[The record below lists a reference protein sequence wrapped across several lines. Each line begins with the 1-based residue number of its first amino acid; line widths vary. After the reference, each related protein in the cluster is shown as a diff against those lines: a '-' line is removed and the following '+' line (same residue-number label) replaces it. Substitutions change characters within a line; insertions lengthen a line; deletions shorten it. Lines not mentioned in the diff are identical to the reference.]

1 MGKFTRMPKMKTTEP
16 SVDEV
21 KMKKGGKAKKMADG
35 GETDAYVGSRLNMPS
50 NTRMGK
56 LNARDTKEFNKAENS
71 AYGKELSK
79 AREMGIVPRM
89 TKEKQMGIIS
99 KKGTDDMMPGDEY
112 KKGGK
117 AKKMAMGGDP
127 RMAAMPAQQ
136 DPRMMAAMKKR
147 AMMARQP
154 AAAGQSPMMM
164 RKEGGKMDKSQD
176 KAMIKKAFKQH
187 DMQEHKGG
195 KGTSLKLKKGGMKK
209 FATGGV
215 INGQGGYKD
224 GGMPMVE
231 KDGKMIPTFAA
242 DGKGKMKTGGKAMMG
257 GGMMRGYKEGGHVA
271 MSCKAE
277 GGFTTMKKMAK
288 C

>member
-1 MGKFTRMPKMKTTEP
+1 MQLVLALLASLKLKETNMGKFTRMPKMKTTEP

-21 KMKKGGKAKKMADG
+21 KM
-35 GETDAYVGSRLNMPS
+35 
-50 NTRMGK
+50 
-56 LNARDTKEFNKAENS
+56 
-71 AYGKELSK
+71 
-79 AREMGIVPRM
+79 
-89 TKEKQMGIIS
+89 
-99 KKGTDDMMPGDEY
+99 

-147 AMMARQP
+147 AMMARP
-154 AAAGQSPMMM
+154 PMAAAEQSPMMM
-164 RKEGGKMDKSQD
+164 RKKGGKADMSQD
-176 KAMIKKAFKQH
+176 KALIKKAFKQH

-231 KDGKMIPTFAA
+231 KDGKSVPAFAA
-242 DGKGKMKTGGKAMMG
+242 DGKGKMKTGGVI
-257 GGMMRGYKEGGHVA
+257 RGYKDGGHVA
-271 MSCKAE
+271 MACKAE
-277 GGFTTMKKMAK
+277 GGYTTMKKMAK

>member
-21 KMKKGGKAKKMADG
+21 KM
-35 GETDAYVGSRLNMPS
+35 
-50 NTRMGK
+50 
-56 LNARDTKEFNKAENS
+56 
-71 AYGKELSK
+71 
-79 AREMGIVPRM
+79 
-89 TKEKQMGIIS
+89 
-99 KKGTDDMMPGDEY
+99 

-147 AMMARQP
+147 AMMARP
-154 AAAGQSPMMM
+154 PMAAAEQSPMMM

-231 KDGKMIPTFAA
+231 KGGKTVPAFAA
-242 DGKGKMKTGGKAMMG
+242 DGKGKMKTGGVI
-257 GGMMRGYKEGGHVA
+257 RGYKEGGHVA
-271 MSCKAE
+271 MACKAE